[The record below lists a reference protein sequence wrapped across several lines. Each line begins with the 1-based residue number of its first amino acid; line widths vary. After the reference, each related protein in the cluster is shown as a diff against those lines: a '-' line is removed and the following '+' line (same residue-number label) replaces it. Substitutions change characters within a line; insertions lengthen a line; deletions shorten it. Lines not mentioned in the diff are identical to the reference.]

1 MRRWLTGGPRN
12 SKRPQSGAAKVGSS
26 DGCARHTGRVHTASP
41 PPPTA
46 ADLLR
51 GAAAK
56 LRANAAGATPGPRDI
71 EIADGTVHVAT
82 FDGQRVAFTGTPDE
96 PAAIANGVHF
106 ASWPPEAAVA
116 LADWLDAA
124 AGRSAPEETAD
135 AIRLTK
141 VLLEG
146 APMLDDYERA
156 DGA

>member
-1 MRRWLTGGPRN
+1 MSRTYSPT
-12 SKRPQSGAAKVGSS
+12 KVATMTEPAAF
-26 DGCARHTGRVHTASP
+26 

-46 ADLLR
+46 AGLLH
-51 GAAAK
+51 GAATK

-96 PAAIANGVHF
+96 PAAIANGVHY

-124 AGRSAPEETAD
+124 AGRNAPEETAN
-135 AIRLTK
+135 AIQLAQ
-141 VLLEG
+141 VILEG
-146 APMLDDYERA
+146 TPMVDDYETA
-156 DGA
+156 VGGDA